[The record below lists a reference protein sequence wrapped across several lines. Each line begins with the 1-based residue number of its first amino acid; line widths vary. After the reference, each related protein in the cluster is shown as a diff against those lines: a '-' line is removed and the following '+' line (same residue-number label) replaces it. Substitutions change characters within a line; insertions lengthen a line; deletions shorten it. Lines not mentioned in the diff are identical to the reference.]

1 MMMIL
6 STADTEALVLG
17 MRRICSLDHEGL
29 GLGHLLTYDGRG
41 RSDIIIILAW
51 YGHRDGCVDRS

>member
-17 MRRICSLDHEGL
+17 MSRICSWREAHEGL
-29 GLGHLLTYDGRG
+29 GLGHLLAYDGRG
-41 RSDIIIILAW
+41 RSNIIIILAW
-51 YGHRDGCVDRS
+51 YGHHEP